1 MATEPMEKEE
11 YTTTQVIRQF
21 VTSPATS
28 ASVRITLLYGVAA
41 AFGSLAAFPFG
52 ALAAFAVAVLAAERK
67 K

>member
-1 MATEPMEKEE
+1 MATEPLEKEE

-28 ASVRITLLYGVAA
+28 SSARTTLLYGAA
-41 AFGSLAAFPFG
+41 AALGSLAAFPFG
-52 ALAAFAVAVLAAERK
+52 ALAAFAVAVLAADRK

>member
-1 MATEPMEKEE
+1 MATEPLEKEE

-28 ASVRITLLYGVAA
+28 PSARTTLLYGAA
-41 AFGSLAAFPFG
+41 AALGSLAPFPFG
-52 ALAAFAVAVLAAERK
+52 ALAACSVAILAADRK